1 MARLVKQFRYY
12 GDGDANSVLNY
23 PDNVTYAALATG
35 NIFQKTPAITQLG
48 IQADPDLRFYVNNS
62 VDPIYVGAT
71 GIYEIDLEG
80 LGTISSIR
88 IDRDSLRNIDYATK
102 RNSLMI
108 DIIYEGASS

>member
-12 GDGDANSVLNY
+12 GETSPLNY
-23 PDNVTYAALATG
+23 PENVTYAALATG
-35 NIFQKTPAITQLG
+35 NIFSKTPAITQLG
-48 IQADPDLRFYVNNS
+48 IQADPDLKFYVNNS
-62 VDPIYVGAT
+62 TDPIYVGAT
-71 GIYEIDLEG
+71 GIYELDLQG

-88 IDRDSLRNIDYATK
+88 IDRDSLRNINYETK